1 MALDGF
7 TGAVDYIL
15 VDASGIYARFLYSHF
30 NNFGERWV
38 YSPAINSFITPT
50 EGGPDGQMS
59 FQCTDSAGAS
69 GGSGRD
75 SFRLPV
81 CDFRMFLP

>member
-1 MALDGF
+1 MRDPDGYLI
-7 TGAVDYIL
+7 YIL

-30 NNFGERWV
+30 NNFGDRWV

-59 FQCTDSAGAS
+59 FNSQIRR
-69 GGSGRD
+69 GRQAD
-75 SFRLPV
+75 PDGILFACLFAN
-81 CDFRMFLP
+81 FRMFLP